1 MVSINIPPL
10 RERREDI
17 VQLVKHFIGQ
27 FNVKYGLN
35 KRISAKAQK
44 LFLNYDWPGNV
55 RELENMVEC
64 LIAVTEDDLITE
76 SDARLYINGESAL
89 RPGSRSKD
97 IEIMGSMEEMVGEYE
112 SHLLKSMYDKY
123 GSTAEMAKLLRTTR
137 STINRKLKKYGIRE
151 NDDA

>member
-1 MVSINIPPL
+1 M
-10 RERREDI
+10 
-17 VQLVKHFIGQ
+17 
-27 FNVKYGLN
+27 
-35 KRISAKAQK
+35 
-44 LFLNYDWPGNV
+44 

-97 IEIMGSMEEMVGEYE
+97 IEITGSMEEMVGEYE